1 MKNKNTGFITALVIC
16 CITLLTL
23 FFMTRGEHSHAVAK
37 KSPYENREKQDM
49 HGGSVGEEQHKGNEK
64 AEAGE
69 EKSDLDRT
77 AEELW
82 ALKCEHNILQYT
94 CEECRYE
101 LGVVKLAD
109 TVVADDAKPGIVK
122 VATVAPQSFTKSL
135 FLTGEVKMNESK
147 TVRISTPLQGTVS
160 KIQADIG
167 KYVSAGDALLEL
179 DSNEMAEARGDYL
192 KKVSSLNLAKKSA
205 EREANLFAKKVA
217 AEVDVQEAQTKLNEA
232 EIELINANMRLERL
246 GFSKKEIERLAN
258 NAASTIT
265 GILPIHAP
273 FNGTV
278 LEKNVSAGE
287 RVEAGKEVIIL
298 SDLSEVWV
306 WADIRESD
314 LPAVQQAGEKTACE
328 VEVSSAQGRKYQG
341 TLDAVSGKMEEQ
353 SRTVKARISVA
364 NPDGFLKP
372 GMFVNIRLMLTSSGN
387 AVAIPKVAVLTDAG
401 LTFVFVHKEGD
412 YWIRRPVSL
421 GGAFN
426 EYVEIKDGL
435 AAGQKIIADGSF
447 LLKSDVLRKK
457 MGAGCAD

>member
-1 MKNKNTGFITALVIC
+1 MKNKNTGYITASVIC

-23 FFMTRGEHSHAVAK
+23 FFMTRGGHSDAVAK
-37 KSPYENREKQDM
+37 KSPYENRERQETY
-49 HGGSVGEEQHKGNEK
+49 GESD
-64 AEAGE
+64 GE

-82 ALKCEHNILQYT
+82 NDKCEHNISQYT
-94 CEECRYE
+94 CDECRYE

-109 TVVADDAKPGIVK
+109 TVIAGEGKPGVVT
-122 VATVAPQSFTKSL
+122 VATVAQQSFTTSL

-147 TVRISTPLQGTVS
+147 TVRISSPLQGTVS

-167 KYVSAGDALLEL
+167 KYVSAGDVLLEL
-179 DSNEMAEARGDYL
+179 DSNEVAEAKADYL
-192 KKVSSLNLAKKSA
+192 KKNASLNLAKKTA
-205 EREANLFAKKVA
+205 EREANLFAKKIA
-217 AEVDVQEAQTKLNEA
+217 AEVDVQEAQAKLYEA
-232 EIELINANMRLERL
+232 EIELINANTRLERL

-258 NAASTIT
+258 SAASTIT

-314 LPAVQQAGEKTACE
+314 LPAVKQTGEKTACE
-328 VEVSSAQGRKYQG
+328 VELSGAQGRKYQG

-353 SRTVKARISVA
+353 SRTVRARISVV
-364 NPDGFLKP
+364 NSDGFLRP
-372 GMFVNIRLMLTSSGN
+372 GMFVNIRIILTGSAN
-387 AVAIPKVAVLTDAG
+387 AIAVPKVAVLTDAG

-421 GGAFN
+421 GGTFN